1 MKTVLVV
8 DDEENIR
15 ETLKDVL
22 EDDGY
27 KVFNAGDGRVALE
40 ILQKNFVDVVLLDL
54 WLPKMGG
61 IEVLQQ
67 IKGMEGEIPVII
79 ISGHGTIDAAVKAT
93 KEGAFDFIEKPLSID
108 RVLNVINHA
117 IEINGLKKEN
127 LALREKQQNTY
138 HMVRGKSVSFREIEN
153 LIDSCAMSN
162 SRVLITG
169 ENGTGKE
176 VVARRI
182 HQKSQR
188 RDTPFVAVNCAAI
201 PQTLIEAELFGY
213 QKGAFTGAI
222 SDKRG
227 KFEIAD
233 GGTIFLDEIAD
244 MSHEA
249 QAKVL
254 RVLEEMQI
262 ERIGGVTPIKID
274 VRVIAATNKDLSV
287 QIRNGNFREDLY
299 YRLNVVPIHIPPLR
313 ERREDISELIHYYL
327 DYFARDSNRKK
338 KTISANAQDFL
349 IKDYSWPGNIREL
362 KNLIER
368 LTILTSGDVIE
379 LMDIK
384 NNIPQPQELSV
395 ASSDSFVLQEKGL
408 RAAKENFERKFIHNI
423 LKKNEYNVTK
433 TAQMLKIE
441 RSNLYK
447 IMKRLGIDWY

>member
-27 KVFNAGDGRVALE
+27 KVFNAEDGRKALE
-40 ILQKNFVDVVLLDL
+40 ILHKNFVDVVLLDL
-54 WLPKMGG
+54 WLPNMGG
-61 IEVLQQ
+61 IEVLQR
-67 IKGMEGEIPVII
+67 IKGIEGDIPVII

-108 RVLNVINHA
+108 RVLNVISHA
-117 IEINGLKKEN
+117 MKINGLKKEN
-127 LALREKQQNTY
+127 LALREKQLNTY
-138 HMVRGKSVSFREIEN
+138 YMVRGKSVSFREIEN
-153 LIDSCAMSN
+153 LIDSCAQSN

-176 VVARRI
+176 VIARRI

-188 RDTPFVAVNCAAI
+188 NDTPFVAVNCAAI

-213 QKGAFTGAI
+213 QKGAFTGAV

-244 MSHEA
+244 MSQEA

-262 ERIGGVTPIKID
+262 ERIGGITPIKID
-274 VRVIAATNKDLSV
+274 VRVIAATNRNLSE
-287 QIRNGNFREDLY
+287 QIREGNFREDLY
-299 YRLNVVPIHIPPLR
+299 YRLNVVPVHIPPLR
-313 ERREDISELIHYYL
+313 ERREDIPELIHYYL
-327 DYFARDSNRKK
+327 DYSARDSNRKK
-338 KTISANAQDFL
+338 KTISMNAQDFL
-349 IKDYSWPGNIREL
+349 IEEYSWPGNIREL

-368 LTILTSGDVIE
+368 LTILTNKDSIE
-379 LMDIK
+379 LFDVK
-384 NNIPQPQELSV
+384 NNIPRPQEVLATSNE
-395 ASSDSFVLQEKGL
+395 SFIQDKGL
-408 RAAKENFERKFIHNI
+408 RAAKDNFERNFINNI
-423 LKKNEYNVTK
+423 LKKNEYNVTR
-433 TAQMLKIE
+433 TAHMLKIE

>member
-27 KVFNAGDGRVALE
+27 KVFNAGDGRKALE
-40 ILQKNFVDVVLLDL
+40 ILHKNFVDVVLLDL
-54 WLPKMGG
+54 WLPNMGG
-61 IEVLQQ
+61 IEVLQR
-67 IKGMEGEIPVII
+67 IKGIEGDIPVII

-117 IEINGLKKEN
+117 MKINGLKKEN
-127 LALREKQQNTY
+127 LALREKQLNTY
-138 HMVRGKSVSFREIEN
+138 YMVRGKSVSFREIEN
-153 LIDSCAMSN
+153 LIDSCAQSN

-176 VVARRI
+176 VIARRI

-188 RDTPFVAVNCAAI
+188 NDTPFVAVNCAAI

-213 QKGAFTGAI
+213 QKGAFTGAV

-244 MSHEA
+244 MSQEA

-262 ERIGGVTPIKID
+262 ERIGGITPIKID
-274 VRVIAATNKDLSV
+274 VRVIAATNRNLSE
-287 QIRNGNFREDLY
+287 QIREGNFREDLY
-299 YRLNVVPIHIPPLR
+299 YRLNVVPVHIPPLR
-313 ERREDISELIHYYL
+313 ERREDIPELIHYYL
-327 DYFARDSNRKK
+327 DYSARDSNRKK
-338 KTISANAQDFL
+338 KTISMNAQDFL
-349 IKDYSWPGNIREL
+349 IEEYSWPGNIREL

-368 LTILTSGDVIE
+368 LTILTNKDSIE
-379 LMDIK
+379 LFDVK
-384 NNIPQPQELSV
+384 NNIPRPQEVLATSNE
-395 ASSDSFVLQEKGL
+395 SFIQDKGL
-408 RAAKENFERKFIHNI
+408 RAAKDNFERNFINNI
-423 LKKNEYNVTK
+423 LKKNEYNVTR
-433 TAQMLKIE
+433 TAHMLKIE